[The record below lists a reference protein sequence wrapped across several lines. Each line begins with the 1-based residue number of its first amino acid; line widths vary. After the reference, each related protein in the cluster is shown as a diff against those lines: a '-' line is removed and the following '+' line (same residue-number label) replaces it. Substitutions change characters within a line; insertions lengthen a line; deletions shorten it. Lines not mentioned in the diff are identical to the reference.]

1 MISILISD
9 SIAVLRMR
17 AKRGDLTG
25 VRVEDMVEFYL
36 GGRAAGTLRTYARHS
51 RRCGP
56 TPWRLGC
63 LSSGGGRER

>member
-36 GGRAAGTLRTYARHS
+36 GGRAAGTLRTYAS
-51 RRCGP
+51 AFKKVWAS
-56 TPWRLGC
+56 PWRLGC